1 MMETYIAHY
10 NSDGNIFEGKVAID
24 AESPSE
30 AMDKMFEW
38 IKKQPVWPHLWKIN
52 ISLYEEEAIEK
63 I

>member
-1 MMETYIAHY
+1 MKTYIAHY

-24 AESPSE
+24 AESSSE

-38 IKKQPVWPHLWKIN
+38 IKRQSVWPHLWKID
-52 ISLYEEEAIEK
+52 ISLYEEETIEK